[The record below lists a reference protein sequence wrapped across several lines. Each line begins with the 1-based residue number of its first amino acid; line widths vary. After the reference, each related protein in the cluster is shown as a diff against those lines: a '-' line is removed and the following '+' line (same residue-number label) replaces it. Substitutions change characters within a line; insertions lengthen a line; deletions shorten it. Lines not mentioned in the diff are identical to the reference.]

1 MPLFFLIIAIPI
13 LIIAAIAWL
22 GSNYLLARRPPD
34 EVDTPANYGLTAEV
48 VEFQSGDGLTLRGW
62 YIPADNSVKT
72 IIVCSGANGSLDADV
87 HVAPWLHEAGFN
99 VLLFNWRAHG
109 QSEGEVVTLGFNER
123 YDLIAA
129 VQFAK
134 AQGAE
139 RIGVLGFSMGG
150 TVAIDTA
157 AIYEDINALVVDSPF
172 VTVVSAVAGG
182 LIERG
187 LHEGLAYVLARL
199 LLITACLRTQRNL
212 FEIDV
217 VQWISRVAPRPLL
230 LMFGGQD
237 VIVPK
242 VESDLAFAKAREP
255 REIWRVPEAAHRN
268 IEVHRSEEYRHRIL
282 EFFSLHLQTP
292 RRMDELESSGEADA

>member
-1 MPLFFLIIAIPI
+1 MLFFLILLIP
-13 LIIAAIAWL
+13 LLLIAAIAWL

-34 EVDTPANYGLTAEV
+34 EADTPSKYGLAAEAA
-48 VEFQSGDGLTLRGW
+48 EFQSGDGLTLRGW
-62 YIPADNSVKT
+62 YILAGNSVKT

-99 VLLFNWRAHG
+99 VLLFDWRAHG
-109 QSEGEVVTLGFNER
+109 QSAGEVVTLGFNER

-129 VQFAK
+129 VQFART
-134 AQGAE
+134 QGAE

-157 AIYEDINALVVDSPF
+157 AVYEDINALVADSPF
-172 VTVVSAVAGG
+172 VTIVSAVAGG

-187 LHEGLAYVLARL
+187 LHEGLSYLLARL
-199 LLITACLRTQRNL
+199 LLIAACLRTQLNL

-217 VQWISRVAPRPLL
+217 ARWIGRVAPQPLL
-230 LMFGGQD
+230 LLFGEQD

-242 VESDLAFAKAREP
+242 VESDLAFAQAGDPK
-255 REIWRVPEAAHRN
+255 EIWLVPEAAHRDIQN
-268 IEVHRSEEYRHRIL
+268 YRPEEYRRRVI
-282 EFFSLHLQTP
+282 EFFTLHL
-292 RRMDELESSGEADA
+292 

>member
-1 MPLFFLIIAIPI
+1 MPIILILIAIP
-13 LIIAAIAWL
+13 LLFIAAIAWL

-34 EVDTPANYGLTAEV
+34 EAAAPENYGLTAEAA
-48 VEFQSGDGLTLRGW
+48 EFQSGDGVTLRGW
-62 YIPADNSVKT
+62 YIPAEDAVKT
-72 IIVCSGANGSLDADV
+72 IIVCSGANGSLDADMP
-87 HVAPWLHEAGFN
+87 VAAWLHEAGFN

-157 AIYEDINALVVDSPF
+157 AVYEDINAVVADSPF
-172 VTVVSAVAGG
+172 VTIVSAVAGG

-187 LHEGLAYVLARL
+187 LHKDLAYVVARL
-199 LLITACLRTQRNL
+199 LLITACVRTQLNL

-217 VQWISRVAPRPLL
+217 APWIKRVAPRPLL
-230 LMFGGQD
+230 LIFGEQD
-237 VIVPK
+237 VIVPRT
-242 VESDLAFAKAREP
+242 EIDLAFAQAREP
-255 REIWRVPEAAHRN
+255 REIWRVPEAAHRDHSTSAAGRVSPQN
-268 IEVHRSEEYRHRIL
+268 HRIFHAALVKQL
-282 EFFSLHLQTP
+282 EPITP
-292 RRMDELESSGEADA
+292 VIGST

>member
-1 MPLFFLIIAIPI
+1 MLFLLILLIPLLF
-13 LIIAAIAWL
+13 IAAVAWL

-34 EVDTPANYGLTAEV
+34 EADSPANHGLTAEAA
-48 VEFQSGDGLTLRGW
+48 EFQAGDGLTLRGW
-62 YIPADNSVKT
+62 YVPAGDSVKT

-129 VQFAK
+129 VQFAR

-150 TVAIDTA
+150 TVAIATA
-157 AIYEDINALVVDSPF
+157 AVYEDINALVVDSPF
-172 VTVVSAVAGG
+172 VTIVSAVAGG

-187 LHEGLAYVLARL
+187 LHEGLSYLVARL
-199 LLITACLRTQRNL
+199 LLITACLRTQLNL
-212 FEIDV
+212 FEIDLAR
-217 VQWISRVAPRPLL
+217 WITRVAPRPLL
-230 LMFGGQD
+230 LMFGAQD
-237 VIVPK
+237 VIVP
-242 VESDLAFAKAREP
+242 ETEIDLALVQAGEP
-255 REIWRVPEAAHRN
+255 KEVWRVPEAAHRDLHN
-268 IEVHRSEEYRHRIL
+268 HRPEEYRRRVV
-282 EFFSLHLQTP
+282 EFFARQL
-292 RRMDELESSGEADA
+292 

>member
-1 MPLFFLIIAIPI
+1 MPLIFMLFAIP
-13 LIIAAIAWL
+13 LLLIAAVAWL

-34 EVDTPANYGLTAEV
+34 QIDLPENYGLTAEAA
-48 VEFQSGDGLTLRGW
+48 EFRSGDGLTLRGW
-62 YIPADNSVKT
+62 YIPADNSAKT

-134 AQGAE
+134 SKGAE
-139 RIGVLGFSMGG
+139 RVGVLGFSMGG
-150 TVAIDTA
+150 TVAIATA
-157 AIYEDINALVVDSPF
+157 AIYEDINAVVADSPF
-172 VTVVSAVAGG
+172 VTLVSAVAGG

-187 LHEGLAYVLARL
+187 LPEGLSYVLARL
-199 LLITACLRTQRNL
+199 LLITACLRTQLNL
-212 FEIDV
+212 FEIDLV
-217 VQWISRVAPRPLL
+217 RWIGRVAPRPLL
-230 LMFGGQD
+230 LIFGEQD

-242 VESDLAFAKAREP
+242 AESDLAFAQAREP
-255 REIWRVPEAAHRN
+255 REIWRVPEAAHRD
-268 IEVHRSEEYRHRIL
+268 IEDHQPEEYRRRIL
-282 EFFSLHLQTP
+282 EFFSLHV
-292 RRMDELESSGEADA
+292 

>member
-1 MPLFFLIIAIPI
+1 MPLIFVLLAIP
-13 LIIAAIAWL
+13 LLLIAAIAWL

-34 EVDTPANYGLTAEV
+34 EAAAPSNYGLTAEAA
-48 VEFQSGDGLTLRGW
+48 EFQSGDGVTLRGW
-62 YIPADNSVKT
+62 YIPADDSVKT

-109 QSEGEVVTLGFNER
+109 QSAGEVVTLGFNER

-139 RIGVLGFSMGG
+139 RVGVLGFSMGG

-157 AIYEDINALVVDSPF
+157 AVYEDINAIVADSPF
-172 VTVVSAVAGG
+172 VTIVSAVAGG

-187 LHEGLAYVLARL
+187 LHKDLAYILARL
-199 LLITACLRTQRNL
+199 LLITACVRTQLNL

-217 VQWISRVAPRPLL
+217 TPWIKRIAPRPLL
-230 LMFGGQD
+230 LIFGEQD
-237 VIVPK
+237 VIVPRA
-242 VESDLAFAKAREP
+242 ESDLAFAQAREP
-255 REIWRVPEAAHRN
+255 REIWRVPEATHRA
-268 IEVHRSEEYRHRIL
+268 IQLQQPEEYRRRII
-282 EFFSLHLQTP
+282 EFFTQHL
-292 RRMDELESSGEADA
+292 

>member
-1 MPLFFLIIAIPI
+1 MPLI
-13 LIIAAIAWL
+13 LILLIPLLLIAAVAWL

-34 EVDTPANYGLTAEV
+34 ETVAPARYGLTAEAA
-48 VEFQSGDGLTLRGW
+48 EFQSGDGLTLRGW
-62 YIPADNSVKT
+62 YIPAEDSVKT

-139 RIGVLGFSMGG
+139 RVGVLGFSMGG

-157 AIYEDINALVVDSPF
+157 AVYEDINAIVADSPF
-172 VTVVSAVAGG
+172 VTIVSALAGG

-187 LHEGLAYVLARL
+187 WHKDLAYGLARL
-199 LLITACLRTQRNL
+199 QLVTACLRTQLNL

-217 VQWISRVAPRPLL
+217 APWIKRIAPRPLL
-230 LMFGGQD
+230 LMFGEQD
-237 VIVPK
+237 VIVPRA
-242 VESDLAFAKAREP
+242 ESDLAFARAGES
-255 REIWRVPEAAHRN
+255 REIWRVPEAAHRTLQLQQPD
-268 IEVHRSEEYRHRIL
+268 EYRRRIL
-282 EFFSLHLQTP
+282 EFFTQHL
-292 RRMDELESSGEADA
+292 